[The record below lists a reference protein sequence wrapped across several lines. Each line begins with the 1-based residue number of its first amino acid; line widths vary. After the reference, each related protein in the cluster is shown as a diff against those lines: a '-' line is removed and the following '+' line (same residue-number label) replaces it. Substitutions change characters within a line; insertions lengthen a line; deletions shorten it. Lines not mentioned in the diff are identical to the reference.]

1 MRGHYTQEMLWDH
14 LSQQTQVNY
23 ILTEFLHDMKHL
35 ITFDG
40 KQYEVEYIPMNKQG
54 TYYKPY
60 TIRQVIPQT
69 DDTRYGENH

>member
-1 MRGHYTQEMLWDH
+1 
-14 LSQQTQVNY
+14 
-23 ILTEFLHDMKHL
+23 MKHL

-60 TIRQVIPQT
+60 TIRQVIPQI
-69 DDTRYGENH
+69 DDTRYDENN